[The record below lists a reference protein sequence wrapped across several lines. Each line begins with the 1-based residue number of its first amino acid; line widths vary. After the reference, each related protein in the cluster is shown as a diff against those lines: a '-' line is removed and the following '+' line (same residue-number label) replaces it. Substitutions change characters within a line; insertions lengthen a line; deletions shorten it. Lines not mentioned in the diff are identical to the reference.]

1 MEGAGRR
8 CAINFL
14 SQMRGF
20 FNHGYARHTSGDTK
34 LAAVSTVPFGTVIY
48 KTLCTAVQKLIISK
62 SLSVQHW
69 KMLLEKC
76 IIIIIKISY
85 VKPVLPKTE

>member
-34 LAAVSTVPFGTVIY
+34 PAAVSTVPFGT
-48 KTLCTAVQKLIISK
+48 LMKLIVHHDSCI
-62 SLSVQHW
+62 SLSSFLTSRQ
-69 KMLLEKC
+69 C
-76 IIIIIKISY
+76 PYNSY
-85 VKPVLPKTE
+85 SVNALYDSLQR